1 MAQNTN
7 YPNMPYPV
15 PGQPV
20 PQPVN
25 YIDPRTGLPVV
36 PQQQG
41 YVSTGNP
48 EAPAS
53 APAETAPAA
62 PEYGNEA
69 IRRIE
74 QQMPN
79 EGGAERKEVRNP
91 VPQQPVPV
99 QKPRPA
105 ASPPPPA
112 GIMPKFYGYKVPPQL
127 ATNINAIE
135 AEAGKG
141 DPDQAHT
148 WLIIFLERLL
158 RKQSEK

>member
-7 YPNMPYPV
+7 YPNIPYP
-15 PGQPV
+15 PQGQPAG
-20 PQPVN
+20 QPVN
-25 YIDPRTGLPVV
+25 YIDPRTGLPVA
-36 PQQQG
+36 PPQG

-48 EAPAS
+48 EAPVR
-53 APAETAPAA
+53 APAEAVPAA

-79 EGGAERKEVRNP
+79 EGGAEHKEIRQP

-99 QKPRPA
+99 QQPKPA
-105 ASPPPPA
+105 APPPPA
-112 GIMPKFYGYKVPPQL
+112 GITPKFYGYKVPPQL
-127 ATNINAIE
+127 ATNIQAIE
-135 AEAGKG
+135 AQAGKG